1 MDVSISTVRR
11 RMSDAGILIRDYYS
25 TITNSEFDEIV
36 RHVQQK
42 YPMCGNRQMQG
53 HLIARGYRIQQTCL
67 RESQRRI
74 DPVGRALCGLNV
86 TSSSVLCS

>member
-42 YPMCGNRQMQG
+42 FQC
-53 HLIARGYRIQQTCL
+53 AA
-67 RESQRRI
+67 I
-74 DPVGRALCGLNV
+74 DKCKVI
-86 TSSSVLCS
+86 